1 MFYWY
6 FAILCIPLSIPNHR
20 PKPLLS
26 EPLVSLGQFPARNNT
41 ELNHRWRNAA
51 QWARQSMI
59 YDGYLK
65 SDSPRGVWEV
75 SDKGREFLNTK
86 INR

>member
-1 MFYWY
+1 MHKMFESDQKYNKWL
-6 FAILCIPLSIPNHR
+6 A
-20 PKPLLS
+20 
-26 EPLVSLGQFPARNNT
+26 NNP
-41 ELNHRWRNAA
+41 RWRNAA

-75 SDKGREFLNTK
+75 SDKGRKFLTGE
-86 INR
+86 ID